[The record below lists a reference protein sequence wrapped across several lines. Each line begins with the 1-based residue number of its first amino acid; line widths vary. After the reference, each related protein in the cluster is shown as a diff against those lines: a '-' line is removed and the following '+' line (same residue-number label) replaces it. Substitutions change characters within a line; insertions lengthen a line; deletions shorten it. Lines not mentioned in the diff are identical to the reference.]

1 MKRLLFGIF
10 CILFC
15 GVAQSAQIVNVEYI
29 HKLIEQEHGIT
40 VPYNTGLHDPTVA
53 ANMKYLLTTIDVA
66 NQMLSGE
73 SITNYGN
80 SEYATT
86 VATDTVA
93 TLEMVRDHVRNYKF
107 FATTT
112 PDTTSFSFTIS
123 ASGVFHIDWGDG
135 TRESYR
141 KTNTT
146 ATTYS
151 HEYADAGEYVIKIGG
166 YRTGGNSLSFQNN
179 KNLAKIDGSVG
190 AIFSTIK
197 NKHDTVNNPNFQG
210 LFNGCT
216 NLSGTI
222 PPELFTGVYG
232 TPVNYMFTSTFK
244 KCSGLTGS
252 IPEKLF
258 SNISGAPAHAMFQ
271 ETFNNCSGLNGSIPE
286 KLFAGIS
293 GKPIQQMFQDTFSG
307 CRGLTGSIPELLF
320 AGITGNPTHG
330 MFAYTFMGCSGL
342 TGNIPDKLFSG
353 IYGQPNANMYA
364 STFSGCSGLTGNI
377 PNKLFGDIY
386 GKPVSSMFHNTFM
399 GCSGLRG
406 SIPADLF
413 GNLTGAP
420 AYAMFHFTFSGCTGL
435 TGEIPAGL
443 FGNLSGNPAGYMFA
457 GTFLNCRGLTGGIP
471 DNLFGNLTNNFASYQ
486 FYRTFEGCT
495 GLNGESAKMNGEY
508 LYNIW
513 PDATYAGYMYRGCT
527 GLTDYADIPTAW
539 K

>member
-10 CILFC
+10 CVLFC

-29 HKLIEQEHGIT
+29 HKLIEQKHGIT
-40 VPYNTGLHDPTVA
+40 VPYNTDLHDPTVA

-73 SITNYGN
+73 SITDYGN

-197 NKHDTVNNPNFQG
+197 NKNGSVSNPSFSG

-216 NLSGTI
+216 NLTGTI
-222 PPELFTGVYG
+222 PPDLFRGIYG
-232 TPVNYMFTSTFK
+232 QPVQSMFNSLFNNDSNLNGT
-244 KCSGLTGS
+244 
-252 IPEKLF
+252 IPENLF
-258 SNISGAPAHAMFQ
+258 GNIYGAPRTYLFKN
-271 ETFNNCSGLNGSIPE
+271 TFRN
-286 KLFAGIS
+286 
-293 GKPIQQMFQDTFSG
+293 
-307 CRGLTGSIPELLF
+307 
-320 AGITGNPTHG
+320 
-330 MFAYTFMGCSGL
+330 CSGL
-342 TGNIPDKLFSG
+342 TGNIPYGLFGNVSG
-353 IYGQPNANMYA
+353 RPEIDMYTATFAN
-364 STFSGCSGLTGNI
+364 CSGLTGKI
-377 PNKLFGDIY
+377 PDELFGKLSGAVQDAAFYETFANCSGLTGGIPENLFGDI
-386 GKPVSSMFHNTFM
+386 
-399 GCSGLRG
+399 
-406 SIPADLF
+406 SIPYGGHPF
-413 GNLTGAP
+413 
-420 AYAMFHFTFSGCTGL
+420 YCTFYNCTGL
-435 TGEIPAGL
+435 TGE
-443 FGNLSGNPAGYMFA
+443 
-457 GTFLNCRGLTGGIP
+457 
-471 DNLFGNLTNNFASYQ
+471 
-486 FYRTFEGCT
+486 
-495 GLNGESAKMNGEY
+495 SAKQDGKF
-508 LYNIW
+508 LYEIFTEAGS
-513 PDATYAGYMYRGCT
+513 ATTAMYRGAIN
-527 GLTDYADIPTAW
+527 LADYANIPSRY

>member
-1 MKRLLFGIF
+1 MKRLLFGFF
-10 CILFC
+10 CMLFC
-15 GVAQSAQIVNVEYI
+15 GAAQSAQIVNVEYI

-73 SITNYGN
+73 SITDYGN

-93 TLEMVRDHVRNYKF
+93 TLEMVRNHVRNYKF

-166 YRTGGNSLSFQNN
+166 YRTGGNSLSFANN
-179 KNLAKIDGSVG
+179 LNLAKIDGSVG

-197 NKHDTVNNPNFQG
+197 NKNGSVSNPSFSG
-210 LFNGCT
+210 LFNNCT
-216 NLSGTI
+216 NLTGTI
-222 PPELFTGVYG
+222 PPDLFRGIYGQPVNQMFMNLFKGSKLIGTIPNNFFGDLYGVYTNYLFSNTFASCKKLTG
-232 TPVNYMFTSTFK
+232 TIPDKLFGNLYGQPKEYMFNRTFFD
-244 KCSGLTGS
+244 CYGLTGT
-252 IPEKLF
+252 IPNKLLGEP
-258 SNISGAPAHAMFQ
+258 SGTPARYM
-271 ETFNNCSGLNGSIPE
+271 
-286 KLFAGIS
+286 
-293 GKPIQQMFQDTFSG
+293 FSG
-307 CRGLTGSIPELLF
+307 
-320 AGITGNPTHG
+320 
-330 MFAYTFMGCSGL
+330 TFHGCSGL
-342 TGNIPDKLFSG
+342 TGVIP
-353 IYGQPNANMYA
+353 
-364 STFSGCSGLTGNI
+364 
-377 PNKLFGDIY
+377 
-386 GKPVSSMFHNTFM
+386 
-399 GCSGLRG
+399 
-406 SIPADLF
+406 
-413 GNLTGAP
+413 
-420 AYAMFHFTFSGCTGL
+420 
-435 TGEIPAGL
+435 E
-443 FGNLSGNPAGYMFA
+443 
-457 GTFLNCRGLTGGIP
+457 
-471 DNLFGNLTNNFASYQ
+471 NLFGEISGTPAASMFENTFTNCRNLIGT
-486 FYRTFEGCT
+486 
-495 GLNGESAKMNGEY
+495 SAKMNGEY

-513 PDATYAGYMYRGCT
+513 PDTTYAAGMYRGCT